1 MARENKDRVVEDNWD
16 ESSLAPRSSMAF
28 KNKSQRMFAG
38 GISGGAKTSAELPL
52 FRELDGL
59 VAVSKA
65 VQKYAKQYCD
75 LDAEM
80 IPNHAWSYKD
90 KDTGGWPRFR
100 KNFAKQTS

>member
-1 MARENKDRVVEDNWD
+1 
-16 ESSLAPRSSMAF
+16 MAF

-65 VQKYAKQYCD
+65 
-75 LDAEM
+75 
-80 IPNHAWSYKD
+80 
-90 KDTGGWPRFR
+90 GGRGHSKLR
-100 KNFAKQTS
+100 V